1 MTQDLQQGTDA
12 WLAARVGRVTA
23 SRVADVIARTKTGYG
38 ASRANYM
45 AELVAER
52 LTGQPADRFTNAAMQ
67 WGTEKE
73 PDARAAYAFLHDV
86 DVVEVGFVE
95 HPRIIMTGA
104 SPDGLVGE
112 DGLVEIKAPNTATHI
127 ETLLSA
133 SVAGK
138 YVTQMHWQMAC
149 TGRAWC
155 DFVSYD
161 PRMPADMRLFVKRVH
176 RDDALVAELEQEVAA
191 FLAELDAKVT
201 ALRSRYGVKEAA

>member
-176 RDDALVAELEQEVAA
+176 RDDAMVAELEQEVAA